1 MRKKNIMNETRKG
14 LKLTKVNNMNIVF
27 VSNDRCDNKSI
38 SVYIT
43 VSITT
48 TLSKTKQV
56 KTVSITC

>member
-1 MRKKNIMNETRKG
+1 MNETRKG

-27 VSNDRCDNKSI
+27 VSNDRCDNESI